1 MSEDQDHITLPTS
14 PAPYRRPIH
23 STLSSSMDEGEEEGG
38 DEVVLLGEGTE
49 VTRGDEVVLLGDG
62 IRTLSLEEVLD
73 EVTVPPLPEV
83 DPPRSTVANPPR
95 STVTDPPQCELDD
108 SEGLPHSDEVCCTG
122 VCTLPVLDVSDV
134 PDVQQHSD
142 DILADFQGGNWE
154 TQVAVLE
161 IGEVTGREVEDAG
174 TPLIPHDND
183 DDIPLTPIS
192 SSSEDY
198 DTSSSSFTSS
208 SSPGDGSSAEDGGAA
223 SGEGS
228 PPEGLKLKP
237 RKITLSFGLKD
248 SSEDGSIIDSDVEG
262 IPRKRRIQRHP
273 RDVVVGE
280 SSLTETSVCE
290 VSSEESLAAFSEVDT
305 SNVSDL
311 TLSQLSTSSSDPVSS
326 ADVETGGIRDSRRRR
341 EGPGLAAGFVNLL
354 GLGRFWLAPS
364 NNDRVCETRVIY
376 IRKLR

>member
-1 MSEDQDHITLPTS
+1 MSEEDHITLPTEEDHITLPTS
-14 PAPYRRPIH
+14 PAPYRRPIN
-23 STLSSSMDEGEEEGG
+23 STLSSSLGEEEEELLNKGEDTRGG
-38 DEVVLLGEGTE
+38 DEV
-49 VTRGDEVVLLGDG
+49 TRGGDEVLLGDG

-73 EVTVPPLPEV
+73 KVTVPPLPV
-83 DPPRSTVANPPR
+83 VLVVDPPQCTVTDPPRSTAV
-95 STVTDPPQCELDD
+95 ELED
-108 SEGLPHSDEVCCTG
+108 SEGFSQTDDVCCTG
-122 VCTLPVLDVSDV
+122 VCSLPDI
-134 PDVQQHSD
+134 QEHSG
-142 DILADFQGGNWE
+142 DILAGGDQASNVI
-154 TQVAVLE
+154 QL
-161 IGEVTGREVEDAG
+161 GEVTEVEDAG

-183 DDIPLTPIS
+183 DIPLTPVS
-192 SSSEDY
+192 SSSSSGEDY
-198 DTSSSSFTSS
+198 DISGSSSFTSS
-208 SSPGDGSSAEDGGAA
+208 SSPGGSSVEDGGVAA

-228 PPEGLKLKP
+228 PQEDLKLKP

-290 VSSEESLAAFSEVDT
+290 VSSEESLAAFSDMDT

-311 TLSQLSTSSSDPVSS
+311 TLSQLSTSSSEPVSS

-354 GLGRFWLAPS
+354 GLGRFWLAPA